1 MKLGTVSHSSSKIL
15 DNLKMALPAIVKRI
29 KGEWD
34 NIQSLHI
41 KTNSSV
47 SLPLYSCDLSAA
59 EGGRWDGLVAEL
71 ASEGEESEVEES
83 EEESA
88 EGSDE
93 EAIPVKKS
101 AAKPTAKA
109 SKKHDATPMDIDDEP
124 SPSSKEHAKG
134 KGKKRAA
141 EDVTANTPQK
151 KAKAD
156 PTPDPATKAQPD
168 KVRSVTSTRSAPKL
182 TDMFFTVAL
191 HSTCRSRAPPT
202 QHRWFLPHPALPKPK
217 RADPP

>member
-47 SLPLYSCDLSAA
+47 SLPLYNCDLSAA

-88 EGSDE
+88 KGSDE

-101 AAKPTAKA
+101 AAKPTAKE
-109 SKKHDATPMDIDDEP
+109 I
-124 SPSSKEHAKG
+124 G
-134 KGKKRAA
+134 RAH
-141 EDVTANTPQK
+141 V
-151 KAKAD
+151 
-156 PTPDPATKAQPD
+156 
-168 KVRSVTSTRSAPKL
+168 
-182 TDMFFTVAL
+182 
-191 HSTCRSRAPPT
+191 
-202 QHRWFLPHPALPKPK
+202 
-217 RADPP
+217 

>member
-1 MKLGTVSHSSSKIL
+1 MSLIAYCRSVKIGTVSQPSSKIL

-34 NIQSLHI
+34 NIQSFHI

-47 SLPLYSCDLSAA
+47 SLPIWSCDLSAT
-59 EGGRWDGLVAEL
+59 EGGRWNGLVAES
-71 ASEGEESEVEES
+71 ASEEEESEAEES

-93 EAIPVKKS
+93 EMISPAKNPVATSK
-101 AAKPTAKA
+101 AEA
-109 SKKHDATPMDIDDEP
+109 SKKLEAPAAAAMDVDEET
-124 SPSSKEHAKG
+124 SPLPKEHAKG

-156 PTPDPATKAQPD
+156 PAPAPATKAQPD
-168 KVRSVTSTRSAPKL
+168 KVRSMASMRCVRPN
-182 TDMFFTVAL
+182 
-191 HSTCRSRAPPT
+191 
-202 QHRWFLPHPALPKPK
+202 
-217 RADPP
+217 